1 MISAGGAS
9 FDGIISFPVGGKCRF
24 LIMCGWQHN
33 DSVLEATCSEVN
45 VEMAAFGHVVLL
57 CVVGA
62 RFAAA
67 FEQEAQ
73 VSQRGYVVYP
83 GVQPQVLES
92 AIFQ

>member
-33 DSVLEATCSEVN
+33 DSVSEATCSEVN

-57 CVVGA
+57 CVA
-62 RFAAA
+62 
-67 FEQEAQ
+67 
-73 VSQRGYVVYP
+73 
-83 GVQPQVLES
+83 S
-92 AIFQ
+92 A

>member
-1 MISAGGAS
+1 MHHLTGFLVAPWVENAVS
-9 FDGIISFPVGGKCRF
+9 

-33 DSVLEATCSEVN
+33 DIVLEATCSEVN